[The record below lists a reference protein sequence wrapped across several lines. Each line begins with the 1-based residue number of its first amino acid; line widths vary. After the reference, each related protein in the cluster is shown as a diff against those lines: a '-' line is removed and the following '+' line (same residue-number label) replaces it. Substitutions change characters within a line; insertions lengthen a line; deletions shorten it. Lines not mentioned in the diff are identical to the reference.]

1 MRTTT
6 LEGRLARMGFS
17 DAPAAER
24 LITSDLALNIGPP
37 EPAGVQAS
45 FGGPPMD
52 DALLEAIAAAAD
64 PDLALLGLARIA
76 GTDRGSDA
84 ADIRAALRAEP
95 GFRDRLTA
103 VLGVSAGLADH
114 LARHPDDCHLL
125 RGADAVRRPSPGQ
138 LRAALLYVVGASP
151 LDDNPVA
158 DLASLDGTDPAAALC
173 AAYKRHILHLAAR
186 DITGVASTEEVAS
199 ELADIAA
206 AVLCAALAVSR
217 AELPA
222 GAAPCRIAVLAMG
235 KCGGCELNYASDV
248 DVIFVAAPAGDGP
261 GAPAG
266 ADPGPARTWMPRCA
280 PRRSSRPA

>member
-37 EPAGVQAS
+37 EPAGVQVS

-52 DALLEAIAAAAD
+52 DAVLEAIAAAAD

-76 GTDRGSDA
+76 GTDGGSEA

-95 GFRDRLTA
+95 GFRTRLTA

-125 RGADAVRRPSPGQ
+125 RGANAVRRPSPHQ
-138 LRAALLYVVGASP
+138 LRAALLYAVGASP

-173 AAYKRHILHLAAR
+173 VAYKRHILHLAAR
-186 DITGVASTEEVAS
+186 DITGVATTEEVAS

-222 GAAPCRIAVLAMG
+222 GAAPCRITVLAMG

-248 DVIFVAAPAGDGP
+248 DVIFVAAPAGAGV
-261 GAPAG
+261 PA
-266 ADPGPARTWMPRCA
+266 ARTPAPARTWMRRCA

>member
-95 GFRDRLTA
+95 GFRQRLTA

-114 LARHPDDCHLL
+114 LVRHPDDCHLL
-125 RGADAVRRPSPGQ
+125 RGANAVRRPSPGQ
-138 LRAALLYVVGASP
+138 LRAALLYAVGASP

-173 AAYKRHILHLAAR
+173 VAYKRHILHLAAR
-186 DITGVASTEEVAS
+186 DITGVASHRGGRERARRHRRRGAVRRARG
-199 ELADIAA
+199 LPRRAA
-206 AVLCAALAVSR
+206 RRRRAVPDRRARHGQVRRLR
-217 AELPA
+217 AELRQRRRRHLR
-222 GAAPCRIAVLAMG
+222 GR
-235 KCGGCELNYASDV
+235 
-248 DVIFVAAPAGDGP
+248 
-261 GAPAG
+261 
-266 ADPGPARTWMPRCA
+266 ARR
-280 PRRSSRPA
+280 

>member
-52 DALLEAIAAAAD
+52 DAVLEAIAAAAD

-76 GTDRGSDA
+76 GTDGGIRRRGYPC
-84 ADIRAALRAEP
+84 RAARGAGVPDAPDRRA
-95 GFRDRLTA
+95 GGQR
-103 VLGVSAGLADH
+103 GLADH

-125 RGADAVRRPSPGQ
+125 RGADAVRRPSPDQ
-138 LRAALLYVVGASP
+138 LRAALLYAVGASP

-186 DITGVASTEEVAS
+186 DITGVATTEEVAS

-222 GAAPCRIAVLAMG
+222 GAAPCRITVLAMG

-261 GAPAG
+261 GARPARTP
-266 ADPGPARTWMPRCA
+266 APARTWMPRCA